1 MADEIKFRLR
11 KSKDGKLY
19 QVIRVDGSTRAHFL
33 SLEKF
38 KPPVPVEAIR
48 YGRDPHRMAHRAG
61 AFLFSDGQYWRQFVA
76 IADVDIATAGDAS
89 EEQVLESDERVKD
102 FFAMAVPVR
111 VEDAHRA
118 LAVANRDKAE
128 AESAPAK
135 QSQTISGQLRALQRR
150 ADADGNIHA
159 SMVRGSLALFCRAE
173 PRAQRARV
181 LAGRRE
187 ERFSGASGN
196 Y

>member
-19 QVIRVDGSTRAHFL
+19 QVIRVDGSTRPHFL

-61 AFLFSDGQYWRQFVA
+61 AFMFSSGDNSYWRQFVS
-76 IADVDIATAGDAS
+76 ISDVDIATRGDAS
-89 EEQVLESDERVKD
+89 EEEVIESDERVRD

-118 LAVANRDKAE
+118 LAAANRDKAE
-128 AESAPAK
+128 ADPVAAKPAQTQTKAPAAK
-135 QSQTISGQLRALQRR
+135 
-150 ADADGNIHA
+150 
-159 SMVRGSLALFCRAE
+159 V
-173 PRAQRARV
+173 
-181 LAGRRE
+181 
-187 ERFSGASGN
+187 
-196 Y
+196 